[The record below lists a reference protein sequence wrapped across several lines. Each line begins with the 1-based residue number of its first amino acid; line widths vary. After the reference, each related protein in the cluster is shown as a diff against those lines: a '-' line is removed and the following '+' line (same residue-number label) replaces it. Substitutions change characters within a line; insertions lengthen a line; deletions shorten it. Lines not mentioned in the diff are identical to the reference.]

1 MGILLILKVGVG
13 KQYNASMLPPKGAAI
28 AALKREVGEPGSPY
42 LKIEIIT
49 MLEKDSTA
57 PSGLFFLRVKHEV
70 IFRHNAK
77 AHQVPPEF

>member
-1 MGILLILKVGVG
+1 LKVGVG

-42 LKIEIIT
+42 LKIKIIT

-57 PSGLFFLRVKHEV
+57 PSGLFS
-70 IFRHNAK
+70 
-77 AHQVPPEF
+77 